1 VENCVPAAPRGH
13 TDDMSTPAPPRLPAG
28 ERLRRVGVGAWS
40 IIGILILLA
49 ISVWLLLKISVIFP
63 PLVLA
68 LLIIYLLNPI
78 VTRLEER
85 RVPRWLAAVLAYVVV
100 LGSLTLLIIAVTPL
114 ISRQVS
120 NFAEEWPHFRV
131 EIVRT
136 IQDTTASID
145 DRFGTNIDTTQIEC
159 LLGADDI
166 EGETS
171 PTHQRCDE
179 VTRDFRERLGEQAGR
194 ITEVGGTI
202 LEILLIFVVGPLV
215 ALYLLIDLPQLQR
228 DVLNLVPEPQ
238 REEFRDLG
246 SKMGRAV
253 GGFFRGQL
261 FVALFVGILASIG
274 FLLIGLPFWLVIGA
288 IAGFTNLI
296 PLVGPFIGGAIGFVV
311 GTISEGFGL
320 GLWAVAVALVV
331 QQVDNHFI
339 SPHVMKRTVQLH
351 PASVMLALLAGG
363 TIAGFWG
370 VLLAVPGLAV
380 AKIILSHIWSTRV
393 LGVDPTPLS
402 EAARAGVEPPSVVPR
417 PSDEPPP
424 SEA

>member
-1 VENCVPAAPRGH
+1 
-13 TDDMSTPAPPRLPAG
+13 MSTPAPPRLPAG
-28 ERLRRVGVGAWS
+28 ERLRRVGIGAWS

-85 RVPRWLAAVLAYVVV
+85 RVPRWAGALLAYVVV
-100 LGSLTLLIIAVTPL
+100 LGSLTLLIITITPL

-120 NFAEEWPHFRV
+120 NFAEEWPQFRV
-131 EIVRT
+131 EIVQT
-136 IQDTTASID
+136 VQETSASID
-145 DRFGTNIDTTQIEC
+145 DRFGTNINTTQIEC

-166 EGETS
+166 ESEAA
-171 PTHQRCDE
+171 PTHERCDE
-179 VTRDFRERLGEQAGR
+179 VTRDFRKRLGEQAGR
-194 ITEVGGTI
+194 ITEVGGHV
-202 LEILLIFVVGPLV
+202 LEILLIFVIGPLV

-261 FVALFVGILASIG
+261 FVALFVGILASVG
-274 FLLIGLPFWLVIGA
+274 FFIIGLPFWLVIGA

-320 GLWAVAVALVV
+320 GLWAIGVALFV

-351 PASVMLALLAGG
+351 PASVILALLAGG
-363 TIAGFWG
+363 TVAGFWG

-393 LGVDPTPLS
+393 LGVDPTPLTAS
-402 EAARAGVEPPSVVPR
+402 VVGGADPPSVVPAR
-417 PSDEPPP
+417 PKEEPPR